1 MTRLSMAPQCGT
13 RHSESAA
20 RRQLVDAV
28 WRPVG
33 FVLLAG
39 MALTILAAVVL
50 LPPYVRLARVRYE
63 HDRLLAKNAD
73 DEALVA
79 AYDMLIESA
88 PTDPVLTKRLAICQ
102 FGLLPRN
109 EMIVHSGGLP
119 RAGLRACRRS
129 IAVFHLPARRPGLS
143 APRQTSTAPSRVR
156 PCASS
161 PPWPCSPQ
169 SSSPARPSNA
179 RLRQHAPDTT
189 ASRAHA
195 HPLAPWPGYGGPSSR
210 QSPGPPGYGVSRP
223 RKAPKGPLRTRV
235 CSDAALLCEA
245 ALRCAARVRRFLF
258 RKALTGPL
266 RTRDV
271 EGLSL

>member
-1 MTRLSMAPQCGT
+1 MAPQCGT

-20 RRQLVDAV
+20 RGQLVDAV

-50 LPPYVRLARVRYE
+50 LPPYARLARVRYE

-109 EMIVHSGGLP
+109 EMIVHSSDLAPGRTPGLP
-119 RAGLRACRRS
+119 T
-129 IAVFHLPARRPGLS
+129 IDRRP
-143 APRQTSTAPSRVR
+143 P
-156 PCASS
+156 
-161 PPWPCSPQ
+161 
-169 SSSPARPSNA
+169 PARPAAWLIRTAANVDGPVA
-179 RLRQHAPDTT
+179 RT
-189 ASRAHA
+189 A
-195 HPLAPWPGYGGPSSR
+195 LC
-210 QSPGPPGYGVSRP
+210 
-223 RKAPKGPLRTRV
+223 LI
-235 CSDAALLCEA
+235 AAVALFA
-245 ALRCAARVRRFLF
+245 AIL
-258 RKALTGPL
+258 LTGPTKQSPTPST
-266 RTRDV
+266 RT
-271 EGLSL
+271 